1 MTYANLITL
10 FRIFLTPIMIL
21 VFFLYKEDTRYFLVL
36 IFFIASIT
44 DYLDGYIARKYNQIS
59 DLGKFLDPVADK
71 LLVITSLLLVLYD
84 KNNIIIFTPI
94 CIIILREVLI
104 SALREWVARRDFQ
117 NTLEVNIFGKLKTL
131 FQMLSIGFLLFNGS
145 IFTIST
151 YMIGLFGIYVAAFLS
166 LISMIIY
173 LGKVI
178 RS

>member
-21 VFFLYKEDTRYFLVL
+21 VFFLYKEDPRYFLVL

-84 KNNIIIFTPI
+84 KNNIIIFTPMYYY
-94 CIIILREVLI
+94 
-104 SALREWVARRDFQ
+104 S
-117 NTLEVNIFGKLKTL
+117 
-131 FQMLSIGFLLFNGS
+131 
-145 IFTIST
+145 
-151 YMIGLFGIYVAAFLS
+151 
-166 LISMIIY
+166 
-173 LGKVI
+173 
-178 RS
+178 

>member
-21 VFFLYKEDTRYFLVL
+21 VFFLHKEDPRYFLVL

-44 DYLDGYIARKYNQIS
+44 DYLDGYIARKYDQIS

-84 KNNIIIFTPI
+84 INNIIIFIPI

-104 SALREWVARRDFQ
+104 SALREWVVRENFKKPLD
-117 NTLEVNIFGKLKTL
+117 VNNFGKLKTL
-131 FQMLSIGFLLFNGS
+131 FQMFSIGFLLFNGTV
-145 IFTIST
+145 FTIST
-151 YMIGLFGIYVAAFLS
+151 YMIGLYGIYIAAFLS

-173 LGKVI
+173 LGNVI
-178 RS
+178 KS

>member
-21 VFFLYKEDTRYFLVL
+21 VFCLYKEDPRYFLVL

-117 NTLEVNIFGKLKTL
+117 NTLEVNKL
-131 FQMLSIGFLLFNGS
+131 LS
-145 IFTIST
+145 
-151 YMIGLFGIYVAAFLS
+151 
-166 LISMIIY
+166 
-173 LGKVI
+173 
-178 RS
+178 